1 VQHANYFTLVAWTK
15 LMSGIVGGA
24 VLLLGFIAIGSV
36 TELFD
41 LSGAFF
47 HGKIYGYWATIALAL
62 IAPVYALIHFP
73 EPGEIKKDTYD
84 TNRFFSFLV
93 RFVGIPFIL
102 IYFVILYAY
111 SIRVLMNFHDWPNG
125 IISWL
130 VIGFSIFGYLIYI
143 FSESYMGEGKFIAPF
158 RKYFPFA
165 VLPQILMLFYAIYLR
180 IAQYDLTMNRYFV
193 VVFGTWLTIISLYY
207 VISKRKLILF
217 IPATLTLISLGISFG
232 PWGVFSLPLDR
243 QYDRFMTDIKTAGIL
258 QNGEIHPL
266 TKTIDASLENG
277 ILSEVQY
284 ICEYRTCEK
293 IRPLFQKTLED
304 AEEKDRKNWESS
316 QYKPTRYYPGLSSWE
331 AASAIQKAMNVQHR
345 SDTDV
350 LQNRKYVILSV
361 EYKER
366 DSYYPLDL
374 TGYQSLLKVQGTDSS
389 APGARFVSIDP
400 EHDSLTIR
408 DGADTE
414 TISLSAITARLQ
426 AKYGS
431 NTSYDIDQN
440 DLDFT
445 LIGEKHE
452 IRVILD
458 SYSYKN
464 PKYKEN
470 GGKDLYGSP
479 SINGIALIKGKK

>member
-1 VQHANYFTLVAWTK
+1 
-15 LMSGIVGGA
+15 
-24 VLLLGFIAIGSV
+24 
-36 TELFD
+36 
-41 LSGAFF
+41 
-47 HGKIYGYWATIALAL
+47 
-62 IAPVYALIHFP
+62 
-73 EPGEIKKDTYD
+73 
-84 TNRFFSFLV
+84 
-93 RFVGIPFIL
+93 
-102 IYFVILYAY
+102 
-111 SIRVLMNFHDWPNG
+111 
-125 IISWL
+125 
-130 VIGFSIFGYLIYI
+130 
-143 FSESYMGEGKFIAPF
+143 
-158 RKYFPFA
+158 
-165 VLPQILMLFYAIYLR
+165 
-180 IAQYDLTMNRYFV
+180 
-193 VVFGTWLTIISLYY
+193 
-207 VISKRKLILF
+207 
-217 IPATLTLISLGISFG
+217 
-232 PWGVFSLPLDR
+232 
-243 QYDRFMTDIKTAGIL
+243 
-258 QNGEIHPL
+258 
-266 TKTIDASLENG
+266 
-277 ILSEVQY
+277 
-284 ICEYRTCEK
+284 
-293 IRPLFQKTLED
+293 
-304 AEEKDRKNWESS
+304 
-316 QYKPTRYYPGLSSWE
+316 
-331 AASAIQKAMNVQHR
+331 MNVQHR